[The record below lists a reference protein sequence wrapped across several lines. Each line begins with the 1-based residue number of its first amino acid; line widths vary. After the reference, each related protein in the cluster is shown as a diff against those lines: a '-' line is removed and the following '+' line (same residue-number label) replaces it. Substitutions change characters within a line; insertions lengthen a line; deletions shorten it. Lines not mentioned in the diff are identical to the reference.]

1 LGVVQAQFFTNAIDS
16 RNRGIDINLTHDAT
30 LGTGRLVTTF
40 AANFSEMDIQ
50 KIKTNTKLAGKEAIY
65 FGPRE
70 QAFVKASAPPSKMNL
85 SFDYSNKKFTG
96 SVRLVRFGEI
106 KLIGYDDVAQFY
118 TPKITTDVS
127 LGYKLSKSLSLNLGA
142 DNLLDVYP
150 DRQNQSAT
158 EAGGSWD
165 SVQMN
170 YNGRRFF
177 ARLGMTF

>member
-40 AANFSEMDIQ
+40 AANFSKMDIQ

-70 QAFVKASAPPSKMNL
+70 QAFVKASAPPSKMNM
-85 SFDYSNKKFTG
+85 SFDYSNKNFTG

-142 DNLLDVYP
+142 DNVLDVYP

>member
-1 LGVVQAQFFTNAIDS
+1 
-16 RNRGIDINLTHDAT
+16 
-30 LGTGRLVTTF
+30 
-40 AANFSEMDIQ
+40 MDIQ

-70 QAFVKASAPPSKMNL
+70 QAFVKASAPPSKMNM
-85 SFDYSNKKFTG
+85 SFDYSNKNFTG

-142 DNLLDVYP
+142 DNVLDVYP